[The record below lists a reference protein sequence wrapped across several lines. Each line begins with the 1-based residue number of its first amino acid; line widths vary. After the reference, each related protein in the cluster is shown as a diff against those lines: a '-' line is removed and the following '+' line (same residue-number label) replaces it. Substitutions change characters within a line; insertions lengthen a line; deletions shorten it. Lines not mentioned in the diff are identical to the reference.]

1 MDSHYSSQTSHTF
14 PTDSHLQGAGKDSRP
29 TGASVPSEAAPIKL
43 GLHHGVVLGGVDVL
57 LDASCRCVRVV
68 CRAMQCKRARPI
80 FFFCGKLKE
89 SVGVLCH
96 VLWRQPCGVR
106 MTSLIFE
113 QRRRRTARR
122 WESQGYSGSA
132 ARRSNVR
139 IRVCCCRCCC
149 RCCCCCCCCWNA
161 RRRS

>member
-1 MDSHYSSQTSHTF
+1 MGIVAVMLATLRARAIIYVFSLFISTSHTF

-80 FFFCGKLKE
+80 FPFFLMTQG
-89 SVGVLCH
+89 LC
-96 VLWRQPCGVR
+96 WRALPRALTTTVR
-106 MTSLIFE
+106 
-113 QRRRRTARR
+113 
-122 WESQGYSGSA
+122 GSYDVI
-132 ARRSNVR
+132 NL
-139 IRVCCCRCCC
+139 
-149 RCCCCCCCCWNA
+149 
-161 RRRS
+161 